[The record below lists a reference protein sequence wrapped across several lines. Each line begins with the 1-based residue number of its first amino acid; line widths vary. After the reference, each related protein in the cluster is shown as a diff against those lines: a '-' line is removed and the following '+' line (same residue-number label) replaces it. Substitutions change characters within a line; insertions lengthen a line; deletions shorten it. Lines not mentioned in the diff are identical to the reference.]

1 MLRNWKRNSKKY
13 IAGILTIALTAGVCQ
28 SYGSMEAMAKEA
40 TLPGIEKLV
49 DDTINTEG
57 NIFHILEVVPSTENA
72 SIGYLIG
79 GEEPVS
85 EGRKLSELPSATER
99 LAAMQQMQA
108 SINSGNMSE
117 LAGQG
122 KALDFSAYEE
132 KENAAHT
139 VQLRGDF
146 VRREDG
152 SGRYN
157 YISADAVYTMLAD
170 GEEYTG
176 TRYERYSSFAETNA
190 AIAGK
195 KSILPTFSM
204 VSGSTGSQLQ
214 TVIDQNG
221 EKSYAYTTGR
231 YALTNYEKVPNGRM
245 DSIDTATFQAADYVG
260 MKVWQKSG
268 STENPHYT
276 YLGVI
281 ALGASLPEDC
291 TVTGSDTPSVSS
303 GNAVGQSVSGG
314 NAMDPSEISTQQLP
328 EGIAQNLYILDK
340 SKNSAALW
348 ALYNENLTGG
358 VYSFQPVADGYFL
371 QFVTNEAGE
380 YYVSDATLYADVD
393 SDWKLVDDYRE
404 SDTGRYK
411 KVQDSNVQVLVRG
424 ENGFDPLNTY
434 DFIGDAKAD
443 SLGNIVYNGGFEN
456 REWFK
461 KYVLNLSDDEI
472 SKMQIEVTTLTVQ
485 ELADLAEKQ
494 TYCGLNLADVDMI
507 YLSGQGS
514 YGAEPGNVAYLAN
527 AIARLCFG
535 IESDS
540 DTAQNRNNSVRTPVV
555 MDYKFYENNQTAGNA
570 VLTRLALTLLR
581 VSDAEVYNALVKEQ
595 LTYWDESNSTVK
607 NSTCL
612 DNVNKEIV
620 SLATARKIEGADTKT
635 LSGVKEF
642 LTENVYLNRDSS
654 LMEGGTAKAYAAS
667 DFLTDISKDETRAW
681 IYAAVL
687 EEIKYENFLLQKDG
701 STQNGGLTEEISKA
715 SVTRYIL
722 NWYLHRVMVK
732 SQLKVLDLEPCYDY
746 SEDTDKELASLI
758 RNAIGAEDTET
769 SKPAIEITQMA
780 SAEFIGKIEDMN
792 DRYDLVYIG
801 SRTGMMNTVG
811 DVTMYNDTSMRG
823 MIYTHV
829 GDVYDYSRESQDN
842 KNRLRDDSLSNSNLY
857 RGPGNDMNSTKEKEF
872 EQYIAAGYPV
882 VLSDKL
888 LSEVNGPVAVNTTT
902 VDRSSYFYQL
912 LTYALSKN
920 EDGSYKYW
928 QKNVFAQSQLT
939 GQTEGKEEIHR
950 TFANLLNLSK
960 LKMEWVTDLGET
972 YRPTEL
978 HYNDDGLNDAF
989 LNPTDGKYYLQYIF
1003 ALSNDAAVSQISTSY
1018 DCKLFVDKNS
1028 DGRFSGSDVIGQN
1041 VNTTEELA
1049 GLSIYVRSGQEWK
1062 EVSQVNNGN
1071 GDHYELRTGYTY
1083 KVVRALPEDYQGVLP
1098 WKLIFYSNEDPLV
1111 RTSMSGYTAVDRGT
1125 RLPINVLQ
1133 LRSDK
1138 KASNGKENWDLAAD
1152 SDIDNLLKGIR
1163 EFDVQ
1168 LKSQKTSSFISGLVS
1183 SSDLRKMND
1192 AQKSEAYYNAAYQE
1206 FQKYDMLI
1214 LGFGD
1219 NYTFGTKSN
1228 DLANMAVSE
1237 AVRDYIESG
1246 KSVLFTHD
1254 SSSYVNS
1261 TAGRQSGWYWG
1272 YEFNKTI
1279 RAEVG
1284 LDRFGALKEYYADRK
1299 DDTSLTEA
1307 QRKRY
1312 ADYYEVLNTQF
1323 NYDTAWKPGTS
1334 RDSGNEL
1341 AQIEG
1346 ITKYTVVRY
1355 MANRLNALIDRGFR
1369 YNEKFYFP
1377 VSNAIFYQAM
1387 DKGTKNDGHLS
1398 DYAQYG
1404 SGAGPDMEV
1413 TQVNEG
1419 QVTNYPYQI
1428 TSEEQK
1434 TIAVAATHYQWL
1446 QPNMELDKD
1455 GDGKNDIV
1463 VWYCLSDMS
1472 AAGTA
1477 SKTYKERNLGINS
1490 SLNLYNICP
1499 KDVVNNYYIYT
1510 MGNVT
1515 YSGAGHTK
1523 PTGMAE
1529 KKLFVNTMIAA
1540 YTASVKAPSMSF
1552 LNSNGTG
1559 IDSVYMMYDRANKIV
1574 LQQESDVNVDFK
1586 ANDYNI
1592 LSSVPEIRVEFYK
1605 ACEDGEEGAV
1615 TVAGITGKVKPVN
1628 GLKVTRASDGATVA
1642 VQTADNVQYYV
1653 VASDAVYHM
1662 SLPLSETGM
1671 FNISGSGSNR
1681 EYTLKG
1687 TETNA
1692 VEPAGIYA
1700 KVTTYYDNGSKKTDS
1715 TIVKLSVSVADLFDL
1730 N

>member
-13 IAGILTIALTAGVCQ
+13 IAGILAIALTAGVCQ

-49 DDTINTEG
+49 DNTINTEG
-57 NIFHILEVVPSTENA
+57 NIFHILEIVPSTENA

-85 EGRKLSELPSATER
+85 EGRKLSELPSQTER
-99 LAAMQQMQA
+99 LAAMQQLRA

-122 KALDFSAYEE
+122 KAFDFSAYEE
-132 KENAAHT
+132 KENAANT

-146 VRREDG
+146 VQREDG

-157 YISADAVYTMLAD
+157 YIGTDAVYTMLAD
-170 GEEYTG
+170 GEAYAG
-176 TRYERYSSFAETNA
+176 TRYERYSSFSESST

-195 KSILPTFSM
+195 KSVLPTFSM
-204 VSGSTGSQLQ
+204 VSGSTGNQLQ
-214 TVIDQNG
+214 TVVDQNG
-221 EKSYAYTTGR
+221 EKTYAYTTGR
-231 YALTNYEKVPNGRM
+231 YALTNYGKVPNGRM
-245 DSIDTATFQAADYVG
+245 DSIDTTSFQPSDYVG
-260 MKVWQKSG
+260 MKVWQKAG

-276 YLGVI
+276 YLGVV
-281 ALGASLPEDC
+281 AFGSALPENC
-291 TVTGSDTPSVSS
+291 SISGNGGSSVSS
-303 GNAVGQSVSGG
+303 GNAAGQSVSGG
-314 NAMDPSEISTQQLP
+314 NAVMLSGISTQQLP
-328 EGIAQNLYILDK
+328 GGIGQNLYILDK
-340 SKNSAALW
+340 GKNVATLW
-348 ALYNENLTGG
+348 ALYNENLGGG

-371 QFVTNEAGE
+371 QFLTNEAGE
-380 YYVSDATLYADVD
+380 YYVSEATLCDGADG
-393 SDWKLVDDYRE
+393 DWKLVDEYRE

-411 KVQDSNVQVLVRG
+411 KVQDGNVQVIVRG
-424 ENGFDPLNTY
+424 ENGFDVQKTY

-443 SLGNIVYNGGFEN
+443 SLGSIVYNGGFEN

-461 KYVLNLSDDEI
+461 KYVLNLSDDDI

-485 ELADLAEKQ
+485 ELADLVEKQ
-494 TYCGLNLADVDMI
+494 TYCGLELADVDMI

-514 YGAEPGNVAYLAN
+514 YGAEPENADYLAN
-527 AIARLCFG
+527 AVARLCFG
-535 IESDS
+535 IESDT
-540 DTAQNRNNSVRTPVV
+540 DTAQNRNNSVRIPVV
-555 MDYKFYENNQTAGNA
+555 MDYQFYEKNQSAGNA

-581 VSDAEVYNALVKEQ
+581 VSDSEVYNALVKEK
-595 LTYWDESNSTVK
+595 LNYWDETKSSVK
-607 NSTCL
+607 NSDCL

-620 SLATARKIEGADTKT
+620 SLANSQKVEGADTKT
-635 LSGVKEF
+635 LSDVREF
-642 LTENVYLNRDSS
+642 LTENVYLNNDSS
-654 LMEGGTAKAYAAS
+654 NNAKAYVAS
-667 DFLTDISKDETRAW
+667 DFLTDISRDATRAW
-681 IYAAVL
+681 MYVTVL
-687 EEIKYENFLLQKDG
+687 EEIKYENFLLQKDS
-701 STQNGGLTEEISKA
+701 STQTAILAEEISKA

-732 SQLKVLDLEPCYDY
+732 SQINVLDLEPCYDY
-746 SEDTDKELASLI
+746 SDDTDKELASLI
-758 RNAIGAEDTET
+758 RNAIGVEDTEN

-792 DRYDLVYIG
+792 DQYDMVYIG
-801 SRTGMMNTVG
+801 SRTGMMNTIG
-811 DVTMYNDTSMRG
+811 TVTMYNDASMMG

-829 GDVYDYSRESQDN
+829 GDVYDYSNESSDN
-842 KNRLRDDSLSNSNLY
+842 KNRLRDDSLSRSNLY

-888 LSEVNGPVAVNTTT
+888 LSEITGPVSVNTTT

-912 LTYALSKN
+912 LDYALSKN

-928 QKNVFAQSQLT
+928 QKNVFAESQLAD
-939 GQTEGKEEIHR
+939 QTDEKEDTRR

-960 LKMEWVTDLGET
+960 LQMEWVTDLGEA
-972 YRPTEL
+972 YMPTEL
-978 HYNDDGLNDAF
+978 HYNEAGLNDAF

-1003 ALSNDAAVSQISTSY
+1003 ALSNEAAVSQISTSY

-1028 DGRFSGSDVIGQN
+1028 DGRFSGSDVIGQS

-1049 GLSIYVRSGQEWK
+1049 GLSVYVRSGQEWN
-1062 EVSQVNNGN
+1062 EVSQVNTGN
-1071 GDHYELRTGYTY
+1071 GEHYELRTGYTY

-1098 WKLIFYSNEDPLV
+1098 WKLIFYNNEDSLV

-1125 RLPINVLQ
+1125 RLPIKVLQ

-1163 EFDVQ
+1163 EFSVQ

-1219 NYTFGTKSN
+1219 NYTFGTKGN

-1246 KSVLFTHD
+1246 KSILFTHD

-1299 DDTSLTEA
+1299 NDRSLTEA

-1323 NYDTAWKPGTS
+1323 NYDTAWAPGTS
-1334 RDSGNEL
+1334 RDSGKQL

-1346 ITKYTVVRY
+1346 ITRYTAVRY
-1355 MANRLNALIDRGFR
+1355 MKNRLNALLDKGFR
-1369 YNEKFYFP
+1369 YSDNFYFP
-1377 VSNAIFYQAM
+1377 VNNAIFYQAM
-1387 DKGTKNDGHLS
+1387 DKGTRNDGRLS

-1477 SKTYKERNLGINS
+1477 NKTQKEQNLGIDS

-1499 KDVVNNYYIYT
+1499 KDIVNNYYIYT

-1540 YTASVKAPSMSF
+1540 YTASVKAPSMTF
-1552 LNSNGTG
+1552 LNSNGTSV
-1559 IDSVYMMYDRANKIV
+1559 DSVYMMYDRANKIV

-1592 LSSVPEIRVEFYK
+1592 LSSIPEIRIEFYK
-1605 ACEDGEEGAV
+1605 ACQDGDAGAV
-1615 TVAGITGKVKPVN
+1615 SIAGITGKVKPVSR
-1628 GLKVTRASDGATVA
+1628 LKVTRASDGTA
-1642 VQTADNVQYYV
+1642 VTAQTADNAQYYA
-1653 VASDAVYHM
+1653 VASDAVYHL

-1671 FNISGSGSNR
+1671 FNISGTGNDK

-1687 TETNA
+1687 TGTNA

-1700 KVTTYYDNGSKKTDS
+1700 KVTTYYDNGNKKTES

>member
-204 VSGSTGSQLQ
+204 VSGSTGNQLQ

-268 STENPHYT
+268 STENPHYI

-328 EGIAQNLYILDK
+328 EGIAQNLYVLDK

-380 YYVSDATLYADVD
+380 YYVSDATLYAGVD

-411 KVQDSNVQVLVRG
+411 KVQDGNVQVLVRG

-472 SKMQIEVTTLTVQ
+472 SRMQIEVTTLTVQ

-494 TYCGLNLADVDMI
+494 TYCGLNLADVDMV
-507 YLSGQGS
+507 YLSGQGTC
-514 YGAEPGNVAYLAN
+514 GAEPENAAYLAN

-540 DTAQNRNNSVRTPVV
+540 DTAQNRNNSVRIPVV
-555 MDYKFYENNQTAGNA
+555 MDYKFYENNQTVGNA

-581 VSDAEVYNALVKEQ
+581 VSDADVYNALVKEQ
-595 LTYWDESNSTVK
+595 LDYWDETKSTVA

-612 DNVNKEIV
+612 DNVNKALV
-620 SLATARKIEGADTKT
+620 SLATAQKAEGADTKT
-635 LSGVKEF
+635 LSGVKEL

-654 LMEGGTAKAYAAS
+654 LTKNDTEKAYAAS

-681 IYAAVL
+681 IYATVL

-701 STQNGGLTEEISKA
+701 NTQNGGLTEEISKA

-746 SEDTDKELASLI
+746 SDDTDKKLASLI
-758 RNAIGAEDTET
+758 RNAIGVEDKED
-769 SKPAIEITQMA
+769 SKPTIDITQMS

-792 DRYDLVYIG
+792 ATYDVVYLG
-801 SRTGMMNTVG
+801 SRTGMMNTDSSG
-811 DVTMYNDTSMRG
+811 KTEYNDKNMKGLLFTHTG
-823 MIYTHV
+823 DYYT
-829 GDVYDYSRESQDN
+829 YNSKTESN
-842 KNRLRDDSLSNSNLY
+842 ETNRLRLVDDSLKSAKRSTGETNTY
-857 RGPGNDMNSTKEKEF
+857 RIPGNDMNSTRFEEF
-872 EQYIAAGYPV
+872 KQYIDAGYPLI
-882 VLSDKL
+882 LSDKY
-888 LSEVNGPVAVNTTT
+888 VTYQKNGNVTASTKTLDTN
-902 VDRSSYFYQL
+902 SYFYQL
-912 LTYALSKN
+912 VQYALTYEN
-920 EDGSYKYW
+920 GQYRYW
-928 QKNVFAQSQLT
+928 QKNVFTEEQLT
-939 GQTEGKEEIHR
+939 VSGDTYQTGTTLVQR
-950 TFANLLNLSK
+950 RNVFCNYLNLSK
-960 LKMEWVTDLGET
+960 LSVNWVTNLGEAYIPQDIHNGST
-972 YRPTEL
+972 QQGTLNTSYLQPI
-978 HYNDDGLNDAF
+978 DGR
-989 LNPTDGKYYLQYIF
+989 YQMQYIF
-1003 ALSNDAAVSQISTSY
+1003 TLKNDAALSPTATSY
-1018 DCKLFVDKNS
+1018 DCKLFIDNNA
-1028 DGRFSGSDVIGQN
+1028 DGRFSGSDYVEGKSSSS
-1041 VNTTEELA
+1041 TEELA
-1049 GLSIYVRSGQEWK
+1049 GLTIYRREGDNWVEENR
-1062 EVSQVNNGN
+1062 VTVNGRER
-1071 GDHYELRTGYTY
+1071 YELQTELTY
-1083 KVVRALPEDYQGVLP
+1083 KIVRALPEDYQGVLP
-1098 WKLIFYSNEDPLV
+1098 WKLVFYDNSDPLV
-1111 RTSMSGYTAVDRGT
+1111 RTAKTGYTAVRIPSGGT
-1125 RLPINVLQ
+1125 VKILQ
-1133 LRSDK
+1133 LMSDREIEK
-1138 KASNGKENWDLAAD
+1138 YDKWGNLKSGSKERWNLQEDSEMEELFAEVKANTG
-1152 SDIDNLLKGIR
+1152 
-1163 EFDVQ
+1163 FDVDVTSVYTSDFIKKTVLSGYTDSQ
-1168 LKSQKTSSFISGLVS
+1168 IRALERKS
-1183 SSDLRKMND
+1183 DD
-1192 AQKSEAYYNAAYQE
+1192 AARQEYYNLAVNALQSYQ
-1206 FQKYDMLI
+1206 MII

-1219 NYTFGTKSN
+1219 NYTFGKTGKTASYPKAQS
-1228 DLANMAVSE
+1228 ANMALAE

-1261 TAGRQSGWYWG
+1261 TQTSGQTWYWG
-1272 YEFNKTI
+1272 YEFNKTM
-1279 RAEVG
+1279 RAAVG
-1284 LDRFGALKEYYADRK
+1284 LDRFGALKEYYR
-1299 DDTSLTEA
+1299 DT
-1307 QRKRY
+1307 
-1312 ADYYEVLNTQF
+1312 DYYNVLTDNSKYQ
-1323 NYDTAWKPGTS
+1323 YDTIREPGQST
-1334 RDSGNEL
+1334 EL
-1341 AQIEG
+1341 NAKEG
-1346 ITKYTVVRY
+1346 LTKYTVVRY
-1355 MANRLNALIDRGFR
+1355 LSNQLSNLKSGYSSVKFPINNDKLRSALD
-1369 YNEKFYFP
+1369 
-1377 VSNAIFYQAM
+1377 
-1387 DKGTKNDGHLS
+1387 
-1398 DYAQYG
+1398 G
-1404 SGAGPDMEV
+1404 SGLNGDYSGSDLIATEV
-1413 TQVNEG
+1413 NQG
-1419 QVTNYPYQI
+1419 QITNYPYYI
-1428 TSEEQK
+1428 GESLN
-1434 TIAVAATHYQWL
+1434 VATTHYQWM

-1455 GDGKNDIV
+1455 GDNKNDIV
-1463 VWYCLSDMS
+1463 VWYCLS
-1472 AAGTA
+1472 GVV
-1477 SKTYKERNLGINS
+1477 GNS
-1490 SLNLYNICP
+1490 NNIYSLTPN
-1499 KDVVNNYYIYT
+1499 DVVNNYYIYN

-1523 PTGMAE
+1523 PANGSVE

-1540 YTASVKAPSMSF
+1540 YTAGTKAPSMSF
-1552 LNSNGTG
+1552 LNSNGTSV
-1559 IDSVYMMYDRANKIV
+1559 DSVYMMYDRANKIV

-1605 ACEDGEEGAV
+1605 ACGDGEEGALS
-1615 TVAGITGKVKPVN
+1615 VAGINGKVKAVN
-1628 GLKVTRASDGATVA
+1628 GLKIARASDGATVTA
-1642 VQTADNVQYYV
+1642 QTSDNVQYYV
-1653 VASDAVYHM
+1653 VSSDAVYHM

-1687 TETNA
+1687 TESNA
-1692 VEPAGIYA
+1692 VEPVGIYA
-1700 KVTTYYDNGSKKTDS
+1700 KVTTYYDNGNQKTDS